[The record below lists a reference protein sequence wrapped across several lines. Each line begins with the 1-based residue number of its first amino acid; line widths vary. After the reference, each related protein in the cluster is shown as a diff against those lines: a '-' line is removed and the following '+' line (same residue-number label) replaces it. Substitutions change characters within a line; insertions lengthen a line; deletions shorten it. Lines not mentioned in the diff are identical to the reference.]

1 MVLKT
6 KDYVNL
12 INKTFDQIG
21 KLCSTPKIMTFMT
34 DGKTYSKEEHPST
47 YSSMNFVWKIISELP
62 MKHYLLMNKQ
72 QSIRFIRV
80 VKQRLL
86 KVLDIHVDFYT
97 SNLTKVER
105 KTFDQRENKK
115 FIEDL
120 TKRIQDLTDKYKIT
134 DMDLYID
141 NPAILKK
148 DMAIKRPDGS
158 LPQNAPSPDYK
169 PITNL
174 QYKEV
179 YHSDVVK
186 ASIAEFKI
194 DMDNLDDED
203 KTKYKEDDT
212 LDILWTINDLKNEY
226 LTLYNQHVYALLEK
240 NYNTEI
246 VKLQKSHL
254 KKYRERL
261 VDIRKSANNKYTKKR
276 FGVKD
281 KKHTRKN
288 YEEKK
293 ERAPPVSEGID
304 ISATHSD

>member
-1 MVLKT
+1 MVVKT
-6 KDYVNL
+6 KDYVTL
-12 INKTFDQIG
+12 INKRFDQIG

-34 DGKTYSKEEHPST
+34 DGKTYAKEEHPST
-47 YSSMNFVWKIISELP
+47 FSSMNFVWKIISELP

-72 QSIRFIRV
+72 QAIRFIRV

-86 KVLDIHVDFYT
+86 KVLDIPVDFYT
-97 SNLTKVER
+97 MNLTKIER

-120 TKRIQDLTDKYKIT
+120 TKRLQDLTDKYKIT

-141 NPAILKK
+141 NPAILKR
-148 DMAIKRPDGS
+148 DMALKRPDGS
-158 LPQNAPSPDYK
+158 LPQNAPSREYR

-179 YHSDVVK
+179 YHSDIVK
-186 ASIAEFKI
+186 DSISDFKI
-194 DMDNLDDED
+194 EMDILDDED
-203 KTKYKEDDT
+203 KTKYKEEDT
-212 LDILWTINDLKNEY
+212 LDILWTIGDLKTEY
-226 LTLYNQHVYALLEK
+226 ATLFHQHVYALLEK

-254 KKYRERL
+254 KTYRERL
-261 VDIRKSANNKYTKKR
+261 VEIRKSANNKFTKKR
-276 FGVKD
+276 IGVKD
-281 KKHTRKN
+281 KKHTRKK

-293 ERAPPVSEGID
+293 ERAPRSSQAVD
-304 ISATHSD
+304 ISASRSD

>member
-47 YSSMNFVWKIISELP
+47 FSSMNFVWKIISELP

-72 QSIRFIRV
+72 QAIRFIRV

-86 KVLDIHVDFYT
+86 KVIDIPVDFYT
-97 SNLTKVER
+97 LSLTKVER
-105 KTFDQRENKK
+105 KKFDQRENKK
-115 FIEDL
+115 FIDDL

-141 NPAILKK
+141 NPAILKRE
-148 DMAIKRPDGS
+148 MAIKRLNGS
-158 LPQNAPSPDYK
+158 LPQNVPSSDYR

-174 QYKEV
+174 QYKEI
-179 YHSDVVK
+179 YHSDIVK
-186 ASIAEFKI
+186 TSIAEFKI
-194 DMDNLDDED
+194 EMDKLDDED
-203 KTKYKEDDT
+203 KTKYKQDDT
-212 LDILWTINDLKNEY
+212 LDILWTIGDLKTEY
-226 LTLYNQHVYALLEK
+226 STLYSQRVYAIPET

-246 VKLQKSHL
+246 EKLQKSHL
-254 KKYRERL
+254 NKYNERL
-261 VDIRKSANNKYTKKR
+261 VDIRKSAHSKFTKKR
-276 FGVKD
+276 FGVKN
-281 KKHTRKN
+281 KKNTRKN

-293 ERAPPVSEGID
+293 ERAPPSSQGVN
-304 ISATHSD
+304 ISASRLD